1 MRKNAYKDILD
12 FLIEV
17 SQIEAQGHHLCR
29 LQTMAGLVHSCI
41 KSKKCT
47 LEGLSQPRPTC
58 QATLKD
64 SLLQQTKRW
73 LGNKWVDWESFFL
86 PFTRHF
92 LTMAARSG
100 ELLLIVDGSQ
110 TGSANASLMISVLW
124 RGFAIPLAWMV
135 KKGTK
140 GHFSEQMHID
150 LLQMLLPSIPHNCRV
165 VLLGDREFD
174 GQKVLAWCLD
184 HKWEFV
190 LRTSCDRQ
198 VDFGGE
204 TARIDALSMPKG
216 HTSVFLPNAL
226 PGMNA
231 VFWHEK
237 RFEKPIFLLTNMD
250 VGKMACQ
257 YYKRRFKIETM
268 FKQLKSKGFQLHK
281 TQLDCPTKINNLII
295 VAATAFIMTFCL
307 GCFVKQKCDEKT
319 LRTLARKEKIKNKGF
334 ISIAQ
339 TCWDDAFHVA
349 LLFFSELSK
358 NIEWVFT

>member
-1 MRKNAYKDILD
+1 MRKNAYKDILN

-17 SQIEAQGHHLCR
+17 SQIESQGHHLCR

-41 KSKKCT
+41 KNKKCT
-47 LEGLSQPRPTC
+47 LEGLSQPRQTC
-58 QATLKD
+58 QTTLKD

-73 LGNKWVDWESFFL
+73 LSNKWVHWEGFFL
-86 PFTRHF
+86 PFARHF
-92 LTMAARSG
+92 LTMAARKG

-150 LLQMLLPSIPHNCRV
+150 LLQMLLPIIPHNCRV
-165 VLLGDREFD
+165 VLLGDGEFD
-174 GQKVLAWCLD
+174 GQKVLAWCAE

-204 TARIDALSMPKG
+204 TARIDTLSMPKG
-216 HTSVFLPNAL
+216 HTTVFLPNAL
-226 PGMNA
+226 PGINA

-237 RFEKPIFLLTNMD
+237 RFENPIFLLTNME

-281 TQLDCPTKINNLII
+281 TQLDCPTKISNLII

-307 GCFVKQKCDEKT
+307 GYFVKHKCDEIT

-334 ISIAQ
+334 ICIAQ
-339 TCWDDAFHVA
+339 TCWDDAFNIA

>member
-1 MRKNAYKDILD
+1 MRTNAYKDILN

-17 SQIEAQGHHLCR
+17 SNVTPQGHYLCR

-41 KSKKCT
+41 KSKRCT
-47 LEGLSQPRPTC
+47 LEGLSQPRLTC
-58 QATLKD
+58 HTTLKD

-73 LGNKWVDWESFFL
+73 LDNKWVDWEGFFL
-86 PFTRHF
+86 PFARHF
-92 LTMAARSG
+92 LSIAACRG
-100 ELLLIVDGSQ
+100 ELVLIIDGSQ
-110 TGSANASLMISVLW
+110 TGSANASLMVSVLC
-124 RGFAIPLAWMV
+124 RGFAIPLAWVV
-135 KKGTK
+135 KEGKK

-150 LLQMLLPSIPHNCRV
+150 LLNMVLPAIPDNCRV
-165 VLLGDREFD
+165 VLLGDGEFD
-174 GQKVLAWCLD
+174 GQKLLAWCAE

-190 LRTSCDRQ
+190 LRTACN
-198 VDFGGE
+198 FGGE
-204 TARIDALSMPKG
+204 TDRIDALSMPKG
-216 HTSVFLPNAL
+216 HTSMFLPNAL
-226 PGMNA
+226 PGINA

-257 YYKRRFKIETM
+257 YYKQRFKIETM

-281 TQLDCPTKINNLII
+281 TMLDCPIKISNLII

-307 GCFVKQKCDEKT
+307 GCFVKHKCDEKT
-319 LRTLARKEKIKNKGF
+319 LRALARKEKINNKGF

-339 TCWDDAFHVA
+339 TCWSEAFHIA
-349 LLFFSELSK
+349 LLFFSEISK